1 MAVEVHMLAPNG
13 LRKQESRRL
22 ELPPTSQE
30 RPDGWVVADYGC
42 GHSRLARLHSQ
53 DPNAARHLPGPERV
67 RRVCGFGVEG
77 VRIEPPAPQAAAFR
91 GLLVGYVLRP
101 RDKSVG
107 RPAKTSQRSPRVAA
121 RRAARG
127 CPVVRR
133 LSGAT

>member
-1 MAVEVHMLAPNG
+1 MAGWWLAMAVVTVGSPGCIARTLM
-13 LRKQESRRL
+13 RR
-22 ELPPTSQE
+22 
-30 RPDGWVVADYGC
+30 DA
-42 GHSRLARLHSQ
+42 
-53 DPNAARHLPGPERV
+53 LPGPERV